1 MRFGWKQKWNCKKM
15 LRRQK
20 MTNRSI
26 FYSDEENARTCAGA
40 LEKFDAVFCGS
51 LDVLLG
57 PERSLYLADV
67 GFSQV
72 EHTDTGLADSAADR
86 VWKLF
91 IQDGF
96 LEGKL
101 RPLRAAGPLQLFF
114 QGILIHADTHGREL
128 QSDVEHRIVDD
139 DIAV

>member
-1 MRFGWKQKWNCKKM
+1 MPC
-15 LRRQK
+15 
-20 MTNRSI
+20 SP
-26 FYSDEENARTCAGA
+26 AA
-40 LEKFDAVFCGS
+40 LTS
-51 LDVLLG
+51 SSG

-86 VWKLF
+86 VGKLF

-101 RPLRAAGPLQLFF
+101 RPLRQPARSNCFF
-114 QGILIHADTHGREL
+114 REF
-128 QSDVEHRIVDD
+128 SSTRIPMEESSR
-139 DIAV
+139 AMSSTG